1 MSSAAESSRPL
12 GMNLDFTDWTTGS
25 TNQLWPQ
32 ETCFFFIIIC
42 LSLFFSLYSFLKY
55 GQLDLSK
62 ARSTKDTAR
71 RRGLKDSNHMK
82 IIQRRKCQ
90 KKGGATWRKGTLRIR
105 SSRGCVGV
113 AACQWRVGGDLQ
125 VVTHTPDSWWSYTIS
140 DHAKP
145 SNAMPNQMI
154 PCQTM

>member
-55 GQLDLSK
+55 GQRDLSK

-90 KKGGATWRKGTLRIR
+90 KKKRWGHLKEGYFEDKKQQRVCGCRSLSMEGGWGPASSDPHTWQLMILYHIR
-105 SSRGCVGV
+105 
-113 AACQWRVGGDLQ
+113 
-125 VVTHTPDSWWSYTIS
+125 
-140 DHAKP
+140 
-145 SNAMPNQMI
+145 